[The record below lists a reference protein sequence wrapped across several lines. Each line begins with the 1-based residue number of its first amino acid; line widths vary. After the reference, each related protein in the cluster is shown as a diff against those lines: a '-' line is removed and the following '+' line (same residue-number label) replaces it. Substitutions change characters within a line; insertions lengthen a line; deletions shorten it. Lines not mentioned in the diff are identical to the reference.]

1 MFFGLFTAIARGLN
15 MLADRGSLKIKYP
28 TSVIAA
34 RRFYLTKD
42 RPVTKK
48 YLTAMVEGLQLY
60 RQNKNYASSAAEI
73 YQAG

>member
-1 MFFGLFTAIARGLN
+1 MFSAFSRRLRVVSTCWPIAAASKSN
-15 MLADRGSLKIKYP
+15 TP